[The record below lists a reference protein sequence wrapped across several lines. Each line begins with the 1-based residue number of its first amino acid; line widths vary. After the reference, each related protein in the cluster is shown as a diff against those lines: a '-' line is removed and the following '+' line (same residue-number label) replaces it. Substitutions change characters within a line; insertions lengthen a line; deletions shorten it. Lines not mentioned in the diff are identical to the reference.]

1 MTSTPQETRPESGR
15 KMSPDQMFRFQCG
28 PSVSCYTRCCQ
39 DVSIALTPYDVL
51 RMKNALNM
59 TSGDFLDRYTL
70 IVGRDKQLIPVVFLK
85 MNEEDKKCPFVSEE
99 GCRIYENRPWACRM
113 FPLDM
118 DSEGMFQLIAD
129 PAKCK
134 GLESGE
140 TIRIADWLV
149 EQGIVPYDRMNT
161 RFAEVTTPLQA
172 TQPDIENPEIS
183 KMIFMALYN
192 LDRFRAFIFESTFL
206 QRFEVDPVRV
216 EKIKRSDEDLLHF
229 GIDWIKFGVFG
240 QILFRV
246 KEDAPGANPP
256 AEE

>member
-134 GLESGE
+134 GLVSGE